1 MPGSSLWLVPPPDHP
16 VHQILTDLITT
27 TLPARFPDVA
37 GSSSG
42 SPPFSPHMTLTSNID
57 PAVYGSDPQA
67 WLDSVAWPAGRD
79 VQVRFEDVRT
89 QDVFFRRCF
98 VKVGVDGGVGDIA
111 ALARARGVEGEA
123 EVGPRTR
130 KWFDEWT
137 AAFGP
142 HASLIYGDKTI
153 DDARL
158 QEISKV
164 VEEAG
169 IKLHGAGWEGGV
181 VWLVPTDRPINEWK
195 PIATRKL

>member
-142 HASLIYGDKTI
+142 HASLI
-153 DDARL
+153 
-158 QEISKV
+158 
-164 VEEAG
+164 
-169 IKLHGAGWEGGV
+169 
-181 VWLVPTDRPINEWK
+181 
-195 PIATRKL
+195 